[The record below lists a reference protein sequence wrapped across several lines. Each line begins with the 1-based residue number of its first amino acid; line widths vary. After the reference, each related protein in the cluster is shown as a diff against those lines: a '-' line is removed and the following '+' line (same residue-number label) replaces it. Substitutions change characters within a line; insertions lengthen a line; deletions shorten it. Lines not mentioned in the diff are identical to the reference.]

1 MKGDIERERE
11 PESNWERWSERLGLG
26 ERESERGKED
36 ERLGESDRER
46 ERHGG
51 EIGLYIQGRGRD
63 RQRLREI

>member
-1 MKGDIERERE
+1 MKREIESEKVIGSDEGRYRERERE

-46 ERHGG
+46 ERDMV
-51 EIGLYIQGRGRD
+51 EK
-63 RQRLREI
+63 